1 VGTRTSRSR
10 SGTRPGPPAPPVTET
25 AVEGRQPTA
34 FHARLPRA
42 LAAGL
47 VFLASGAVL
56 VLEILSVR
64 LLAPYV
70 GLTLETTTSI
80 IGAVLAGIALGAAV
94 GGRLADRVE
103 ARWLLVA
110 LFVLGGLL
118 VLLTVPIIRA
128 LGPSASEGGNAAAIG
143 VTFAALVPLAAVLSG
158 ITPTV
163 ARLQL
168 RDLRASGTVVGGL
181 SAWATAGALAGTF
194 GTGFVLVPLFPV
206 SATVAAIGIA
216 LVLAGGLLGFHLEV
230 LRRRTL
236 VATAVLFFGIV
247 ALAAAQ
253 HSPCAAE
260 SAYHCIQVEEDST
273 GQDAK
278 ILLLDR
284 GLNSDIDMGEPR
296 YLGFTYERWFAEAI
310 EGIGAPHAPLD
321 GVFVGGGAFTMP
333 RWMNAVRPGSS
344 STVLEVDSKLVEFDR
359 RHLGLRTSPELRAVI
374 GDARLTMRKEPTH
387 RADVVVGDA
396 FSSRTVP
403 WQLMTSEWLR
413 EVKRVLKS
421 GGIYALN
428 MIDLRPF
435 GLLRAEAATLLG
447 SFEHVRLTT
456 FPDSERGGPLG
467 GNEVLLASDGSL
479 PTARAKPADGG
490 RVYERNAVAGI
501 VNGAQRLRDD
511 YAPVDQLETR

>member
-1 VGTRTSRSR
+1 MGTRTSRSR
-10 SGTRPGPPAPPVTET
+10 KPQAAATSVARSARERIAHPA
-25 AVEGRQPTA
+25 A
-34 FHARLPRA
+34 ARLPRP

-80 IGAVLAGIALGAAV
+80 IGAVLAGIALGAAI
-94 GGRLADRVE
+94 GGRLADRTSP
-103 ARWLLVA
+103 RWLLVT

-206 SATVAAIGIA
+206 SATVIAIGVA
-216 LVLAGGLLGFHLEV
+216 LVLVGVALGLYLRALG
-230 LRRRTL
+230 RTAL
-236 VATAVLFFGIV
+236 VATAIVFFGVV

-253 HSPCAAE
+253 RSPCAAE
-260 SAYHCIQVEEDST
+260 SGYHCIQVEEDPT
-273 GQDAK
+273 GRGAK

-284 GLNSDIDMGEPR
+284 GLNSDIDLTEPR
-296 YLGFTYERWFAEAI
+296 YLGFPYERWLADTI
-310 EGIGAPHAPLD
+310 EGVGAPGAPLD

-333 RWMNAVRPGSS
+333 RWMNAVRPGSR
-344 STVLEVDSKLVEFDR
+344 STVLEVDGKLVDFDR
-359 RHLGLRTSPELRAVI
+359 DHLGLRTSPDLRAVV
-374 GDARLTMRKEPTH
+374 GDARLTMRRQPAH
-387 RADVVVGDA
+387 SADVIVGDA

-403 WQLMTSEWLR
+403 WQLMTSEWLA
-413 EVKRVLKS
+413 EVKRVLKPD
-421 GGIYALN
+421 GVYLLN
-428 MIDLRPF
+428 MIDYRPLSLF
-435 GLLRAEAATLLG
+435 RAESSTLLPA
-447 SFEHVRLTT
+447 FTHVRLTT
-456 FPDSERGGPLG
+456 LIGEERAPLG
-467 GNEVLLASDGSL
+467 GTEVLAASNAPL
-479 PTARAKPADGG
+479 PPVRHAPSFEGHVLG
-490 RVYERNAVAGI
+490 RGAVARLAA
-501 VNGAQRLRDD
+501 GAQRLDDD

>member
-1 VGTRTSRSR
+1 MGTRTSRSR
-10 SGTRPGPPAPPVTET
+10 APRAPASRAAPSTPER
-25 AVEGRQPTA
+25 AEQAPL
-34 FHARLPRA
+34 ARLPRA

-56 VLEILSVR
+56 VLEILAVR

-80 IGAVLAGIALGAAV
+80 IGAVLAGIALGAAL
-94 GGRLADRVE
+94 GGRLADRTNP
-103 ARWLLVA
+103 RWLLAA
-110 LFVLGGLL
+110 LFALGGVL

-128 LGPSASEGGNAAAIG
+128 LGPSASDGGNAAAVG

-194 GTGFVLVPLFPV
+194 GSGFVLVPLLPV
-206 SATVAAIGIA
+206 SATVIAIGVA
-216 LVLAGGLLGFHLEV
+216 LVIVGGALGLYLRV
-230 LRRRTL
+230 LSKAAL
-236 VATAVLFFGIV
+236 VATAVIFLGVV

-253 HSPCAAE
+253 RSPCAAE
-260 SAYHCIQVEEDST
+260 SAYHCIQVEEDPT
-273 GQDAK
+273 GHDAK
-278 ILLLDR
+278 VLLLDR
-284 GLNSDIDMGEPR
+284 GLNSDVDLTDPR
-296 YLGFTYERWFAEAI
+296 YLGFTYERWLAEAI
-310 EGIGAPHAPLD
+310 DAIGRPGEPLD

-333 RWMNAVRPGSS
+333 RWMNAVRPGSRS
-344 STVLEVDSKLVEFDR
+344 AVLEVDSKLVEFDR
-359 RHLGLRTSPELRAVI
+359 AQLGLRTSPRLRAVL
-374 GDARLTMRKEPTH
+374 GDARLTIRRQPSH
-387 RADVVVGDA
+387 SADVVVGDA

-413 EVKRVLKS
+413 EVKRVLRP
-421 GGIYALN
+421 GGVYLLN

-435 GLLRAEAATLLG
+435 ALLRAEAATLLG
-447 SFEHVRLTT
+447 SFSHLRLTT
-456 FPDSERGGPLG
+456 LAGEGGEVLG
-467 GNEVLLASDGSL
+467 GNEVLLASDAAL
-479 PTARAKPADGG
+479 PPVRHAPADQGH
-490 RVYERNAVAGI
+490 VFDSKAVARL
-501 VNGAQRLRDD
+501 VAGAQRLRDD